1 MAFIYHHMPRPK
13 VYKLKGS
20 FGSLNHTKVYYLG
33 FKEQPKFLHNSGHG
47 FAGLKHLLENLK
59 TRFKKFI
66 LTFTPD
72 QNKVIKEGS
81 IYKVRLSAK
90 AVKAFGQKRW
100 KANREL
106 NLKLSGEML
115 SEVFPKYFTDYK
127 PPIAY
132 QKGVLAKMFGTS
144 FDSRMLSPEDS
155 AALTKLLTSSLLSGS
170 SKAVDIPTVYKSTK
184 GTQLLYLQ
192 RLISEFETEVA
203 KSHDEPWWQNYFEK
217 KILYFHNSYIRQISK
232 INVTVVGTKFPDFS
246 VVTSDGYLDVIEIK
260 KPATNLLKKDTSRN
274 NYYWSIEIAKAI
286 SQVEN
291 YIDAVERH
299 ADTIRN
305 ILRDDHGI
313 ELRIIRPRGIVIAGR
328 LSELAGVSKKTDD
341 FRRLNTGLKHVQIVP
356 YDELSQYLKNTI
368 VSIEKLTDSN
378 KAKTKKRK
386 KRV

>member
-1 MAFIYHHMPRPK
+1 MPRPK

-20 FGSLNHTKVYYLG
+20 FGSFNGTKVYYLG
-33 FKEQPKFLHNSGHG
+33 FKKQPKFLSKSGRG
-47 FAGLKHLLENLK
+47 FGGLKHLLENLK
-59 TRFKKFI
+59 TRFKKFT
-66 LTFTPD
+66 LTFTSD
-72 QNKVIKEGS
+72 QNKVSKEGS
-81 IYKVRLSAK
+81 VYKVRLSEK
-90 AVKAFGQKRW
+90 TVKAFGQKRW
-100 KANREL
+100 NANREL

-115 SEVFPKYFTDYK
+115 SEAFPKCFTDYK

-132 QKGVLAKMFGTS
+132 QKGVLAKMFGAS
-144 FDSRMLSPEDS
+144 FDSRMLSQEDS
-155 AALTKLLTSSLLSGS
+155 AALTKLLTSSSLGGI

-203 KSHDEPWWQNYFEK
+203 KSHDEHWWQSYFEK

-260 KPATNLLKKDTSRN
+260 KPATNLLKKDASRN
-274 NYYWSIEIAKAI
+274 NFYWSTEVAKAI

-328 LSELAGVSKKTDD
+328 LSELTGVPKKADD
-341 FRRLNTGLKHVQIVP
+341 FRRLNRGLKHVQIVP

-378 KAKTKKRK
+378 KAKKTKKRK
-386 KRV
+386 KKGLMF